1 MNLTTLTH
9 RDALCLNARFTSRE
23 EAIHALTQRL
33 AALGKI
39 SSTEQFLEEVY
50 RRESLGPTALG
61 EWLAVPHGKTAAV
74 KEAAFAVATLSE
86 PLQWEGVDGPE
97 AVDLV
102 VLLAIP
108 PNEAGTTHMQLLTA
122 LTTRLAD
129 DEIRARIQSATTPD
143 ELLSALDD
151 KGGTQ
156 PSASFSNAPTIV
168 CVTACPAGIAHTYM
182 AAEYLEKAGRKLGV
196 NVYVEK
202 QGANGI
208 EGRLTAD
215 QLNSA
220 TACIFAAEVAI
231 KESERFNGIPALSVP
246 VAEPIRHAE
255 ALIQQA
261 LTLKR
266 SDETRT
272 VQQDTQP
279 VKSVKTELKQA
290 LLSGISFAVPL
301 IVAGGTVLAVAV
313 LLSQIFGLQDLF
325 NEENS
330 WLWMYRKL
338 GGGLLG
344 ILMVPVLAAYTA
356 YSLADKPA
364 LAPGFAAGL
373 AANMIGSGFLGAV
386 VGGLIA
392 GYLMRWVKNH
402 LRLSSKFNGFL
413 TFYLYPV
420 LGTLGAGSLMLFVVG
435 EPVAWINNSLTAW
448 LNGLSGSNALLL
460 GAILGFMCSFD
471 LGGPVNKAAYAF
483 CLGAMA
489 NGVCGP
495 YAIFASTMKA
505 VSRVHITPHMHWDR
519 EWYFTTEESRILLVN
534 NMEEILC
541 RLEQDNEYK
550 YYVLDGQT
558 AILEDYFAVKP
569 ENKDRVKKQ
578 VEAGKLIIGPW
589 YTQTDTTIVSA
600 ESIVRNLMYGMRDC
614 LAFGEPMKI
623 GYLPD
628 SFGMSGQL
636 PHIYNGFGITRTMF
650 WRGCSERHGTD
661 KTEFLWQSSD
671 GSEVTAQVL
680 PLGYAIGKYLPA
692 DENGLRK
699 RLDSYFD
706 VLEKA
711 SVTKEILLPNG
722 HDQMPLQ
729 QNIFEVMDKLGDAAN
744 LLI

>member
-1 MNLTTLTH
+1 MVLFCRAHWRDYKNDQVRIMMNLTTLTH
-9 RDALCLNARFTSRE
+9 RDALCLNARFNSRE

-61 EWLAVPHGKTAAV
+61 EGLAVPHGKTAAV

-151 KGGTQ
+151 KGGSQ

-338 GGGLLG
+338 GGGMLG

-392 GYLMRWVKNH
+392 GYLMRWVKNY

-489 NGVCGP
+489 NGVYGP
-495 YAIFASTMKA
+495 YAIFASVKMVSAFTVTASTMLAPRLFKEFEIETGKSTWLLGLA
-505 VSRVHITPHMHWDR
+505 GITEGAIPMAIEDPLRVIGSFVLGSMVTGAIVGAMNIGLSTPGAGI
-519 EWYFTTEESRILLVN
+519 FSLFLLH
-534 NMEEILC
+534 
-541 RLEQDNEYK
+541 DNGAGG
-550 YYVLDGQT
+550 VMAAIGWFGAALVGAAIST
-558 AILEDYFAVKP
+558 AILLIWRRHAVKHG
-569 ENKDRVKKQ
+569 NY
-578 VEAGKLIIGPW
+578 L
-589 YTQTDTTIVSA
+589 TDGV
-600 ESIVRNLMYGMRDC
+600 
-614 LAFGEPMKI
+614 
-623 GYLPD
+623 
-628 SFGMSGQL
+628 
-636 PHIYNGFGITRTMF
+636 
-650 WRGCSERHGTD
+650 
-661 KTEFLWQSSD
+661 
-671 GSEVTAQVL
+671 
-680 PLGYAIGKYLPA
+680 
-692 DENGLRK
+692 
-699 RLDSYFD
+699 
-706 VLEKA
+706 
-711 SVTKEILLPNG
+711 
-722 HDQMPLQ
+722 MP
-729 QNIFEVMDKLGDAAN
+729 
-744 LLI
+744 

>member
-50 RRESLGPTALG
+50 RRESLGQTALG
-61 EWLAVPHGKTAAV
+61 EGLAVPHGKTAAV

-489 NGVCGP
+489 NGVYGP
-495 YAIFASTMKA
+495 YAIFASVKMVSAFTVTASTMLAPRLFKEFEIETGKSTWLLGLA
-505 VSRVHITPHMHWDR
+505 GITEGAIPMAIEDPLRVIGSFVLGSMVTGAIVGAMNIGLSTPGAGI
-519 EWYFTTEESRILLVN
+519 FSLFLLH
-534 NMEEILC
+534 
-541 RLEQDNEYK
+541 DNGAGG
-550 YYVLDGQT
+550 VMAAIGWFGAALVGAAIST
-558 AILEDYFAVKP
+558 AILLMWRRHAVKHG
-569 ENKDRVKKQ
+569 NY
-578 VEAGKLIIGPW
+578 L
-589 YTQTDTTIVSA
+589 TDGV
-600 ESIVRNLMYGMRDC
+600 
-614 LAFGEPMKI
+614 
-623 GYLPD
+623 
-628 SFGMSGQL
+628 
-636 PHIYNGFGITRTMF
+636 
-650 WRGCSERHGTD
+650 
-661 KTEFLWQSSD
+661 
-671 GSEVTAQVL
+671 
-680 PLGYAIGKYLPA
+680 
-692 DENGLRK
+692 
-699 RLDSYFD
+699 
-706 VLEKA
+706 
-711 SVTKEILLPNG
+711 
-722 HDQMPLQ
+722 MP
-729 QNIFEVMDKLGDAAN
+729 
-744 LLI
+744 

>member
-1 MNLTTLTH
+1 MVLFYRALWRDYKNDQVRIMMNLTTLTH

-61 EWLAVPHGKTAAV
+61 EGLAVPHGKTAAV

-489 NGVCGP
+489 NGVYGP
-495 YAIFASTMKA
+495 YAIFASVKMVSAFTVTASTMLAPRLFKEFEIETGKSTWLLGLA
-505 VSRVHITPHMHWDR
+505 GITEGAIPMAIEDPLRVIGSFVLGSMVTGAIVGAMNIGLSTPGAGI
-519 EWYFTTEESRILLVN
+519 FSLFLLH
-534 NMEEILC
+534 
-541 RLEQDNEYK
+541 DNGAGG
-550 YYVLDGQT
+550 VMAAIGWFGAALVGAAIST
-558 AILEDYFAVKP
+558 AILLMWRRHAVKHG
-569 ENKDRVKKQ
+569 NY
-578 VEAGKLIIGPW
+578 L
-589 YTQTDTTIVSA
+589 TDGV
-600 ESIVRNLMYGMRDC
+600 
-614 LAFGEPMKI
+614 
-623 GYLPD
+623 
-628 SFGMSGQL
+628 
-636 PHIYNGFGITRTMF
+636 
-650 WRGCSERHGTD
+650 
-661 KTEFLWQSSD
+661 
-671 GSEVTAQVL
+671 
-680 PLGYAIGKYLPA
+680 
-692 DENGLRK
+692 
-699 RLDSYFD
+699 
-706 VLEKA
+706 
-711 SVTKEILLPNG
+711 
-722 HDQMPLQ
+722 MP
-729 QNIFEVMDKLGDAAN
+729 
-744 LLI
+744 

>member
-1 MNLTTLTH
+1 MVLFYRAHWRDYKNDQVRIMMNLTTLTH

-61 EWLAVPHGKTAAV
+61 EGLAVPHGKTAAV

-471 LGGPVNKAAYAF
+471 LGGSVNKAAYAF

-489 NGVCGP
+489 NGVYGP
-495 YAIFASTMKA
+495 YAIFASVKMVSAFTVTASTMLAPRLFKEFEIETGKSTWLLGLA
-505 VSRVHITPHMHWDR
+505 GITEGAIPMAIEDPLRVIGSFVLGSMVTGAIVGAMNIGLSTPGAGI
-519 EWYFTTEESRILLVN
+519 FSLFLLH
-534 NMEEILC
+534 
-541 RLEQDNEYK
+541 DNGAGG
-550 YYVLDGQT
+550 VMAAIGWFGAALVGAAIST
-558 AILEDYFAVKP
+558 AILLMWRRHAVKHG
-569 ENKDRVKKQ
+569 NY
-578 VEAGKLIIGPW
+578 L
-589 YTQTDTTIVSA
+589 TDGV
-600 ESIVRNLMYGMRDC
+600 
-614 LAFGEPMKI
+614 
-623 GYLPD
+623 
-628 SFGMSGQL
+628 
-636 PHIYNGFGITRTMF
+636 
-650 WRGCSERHGTD
+650 
-661 KTEFLWQSSD
+661 
-671 GSEVTAQVL
+671 
-680 PLGYAIGKYLPA
+680 
-692 DENGLRK
+692 
-699 RLDSYFD
+699 
-706 VLEKA
+706 
-711 SVTKEILLPNG
+711 
-722 HDQMPLQ
+722 MP
-729 QNIFEVMDKLGDAAN
+729 
-744 LLI
+744 

>member
-1 MNLTTLTH
+1 MVLFYRAHWRDYKNDQVRIMMNLTTLTH

-61 EWLAVPHGKTAAV
+61 EGLAVPHGKTAAV
-74 KEAAFAVATLSE
+74 KEAAIAVATLSE

-202 QGANGI
+202 RGANGI

-489 NGVCGP
+489 NGVYGP
-495 YAIFASTMKA
+495 YALFASVKMVSAFTVTASTMLAPRLFKEFEIETGKSTWLLGLA
-505 VSRVHITPHMHWDR
+505 GITEGAIPMAIEDPLRVIGSFVLGSMVTGAIVGAMNIGLSTPGAGI
-519 EWYFTTEESRILLVN
+519 FSLFLLH
-534 NMEEILC
+534 
-541 RLEQDNEYK
+541 DNGAGG
-550 YYVLDGQT
+550 VMAAIGWFGAALVGAAIST
-558 AILEDYFAVKP
+558 AILLIWRRHAVKHG
-569 ENKDRVKKQ
+569 NY
-578 VEAGKLIIGPW
+578 L
-589 YTQTDTTIVSA
+589 TDGV
-600 ESIVRNLMYGMRDC
+600 
-614 LAFGEPMKI
+614 
-623 GYLPD
+623 
-628 SFGMSGQL
+628 
-636 PHIYNGFGITRTMF
+636 
-650 WRGCSERHGTD
+650 
-661 KTEFLWQSSD
+661 
-671 GSEVTAQVL
+671 
-680 PLGYAIGKYLPA
+680 
-692 DENGLRK
+692 
-699 RLDSYFD
+699 
-706 VLEKA
+706 
-711 SVTKEILLPNG
+711 
-722 HDQMPLQ
+722 MP
-729 QNIFEVMDKLGDAAN
+729 
-744 LLI
+744 

>member
-1 MNLTTLTH
+1 MVLFYRAHWRDYKNDQVRIMMNLTTLTH

-61 EWLAVPHGKTAAV
+61 EGLAVPHGKTAAV

-489 NGVCGP
+489 NGVYGP
-495 YAIFASTMKA
+495 YAIFASVKMVSAFTVTASTMLAPRLFKEFEIETGKSTWLLGLA
-505 VSRVHITPHMHWDR
+505 GITEGAIPMAIEDPLRVIGSFVLGSMVTGAIVGAMNIGLSTPGAGI
-519 EWYFTTEESRILLVN
+519 FLLF
-534 NMEEILC
+534 L
-541 RLEQDNEYK
+541 LHDNGAGG
-550 YYVLDGQT
+550 VMAAIGWFGAALVGAAIST
-558 AILEDYFAVKP
+558 AILLIWRRHAVKHG
-569 ENKDRVKKQ
+569 NY
-578 VEAGKLIIGPW
+578 L
-589 YTQTDTTIVSA
+589 TDGV
-600 ESIVRNLMYGMRDC
+600 
-614 LAFGEPMKI
+614 
-623 GYLPD
+623 
-628 SFGMSGQL
+628 
-636 PHIYNGFGITRTMF
+636 
-650 WRGCSERHGTD
+650 
-661 KTEFLWQSSD
+661 
-671 GSEVTAQVL
+671 
-680 PLGYAIGKYLPA
+680 
-692 DENGLRK
+692 
-699 RLDSYFD
+699 
-706 VLEKA
+706 
-711 SVTKEILLPNG
+711 
-722 HDQMPLQ
+722 MP
-729 QNIFEVMDKLGDAAN
+729 
-744 LLI
+744 

>member
-61 EWLAVPHGKTAAV
+61 EGLAVPHGKTAAV

-108 PNEAGTTHMQLLTA
+108 PEAGTTHMQLLTA

-489 NGVCGP
+489 NGVYGP
-495 YAIFASTMKA
+495 YAIFASVKMVSAFTVTASTMLAPRLFKEFEIETGKSTWLLGLA
-505 VSRVHITPHMHWDR
+505 GITEGAIPMAIEDPLRVIGSFVLGSMVTGAIVGAMNIGLSTPGAGI
-519 EWYFTTEESRILLVN
+519 FSLFLLH
-534 NMEEILC
+534 
-541 RLEQDNEYK
+541 DNGAGG
-550 YYVLDGQT
+550 VMAAIGWFGAALVGAAIST
-558 AILEDYFAVKP
+558 AILLIWRRHAVKHG
-569 ENKDRVKKQ
+569 NY
-578 VEAGKLIIGPW
+578 L
-589 YTQTDTTIVSA
+589 TDGV
-600 ESIVRNLMYGMRDC
+600 
-614 LAFGEPMKI
+614 
-623 GYLPD
+623 
-628 SFGMSGQL
+628 
-636 PHIYNGFGITRTMF
+636 
-650 WRGCSERHGTD
+650 
-661 KTEFLWQSSD
+661 
-671 GSEVTAQVL
+671 
-680 PLGYAIGKYLPA
+680 
-692 DENGLRK
+692 
-699 RLDSYFD
+699 
-706 VLEKA
+706 
-711 SVTKEILLPNG
+711 
-722 HDQMPLQ
+722 MP
-729 QNIFEVMDKLGDAAN
+729 
-744 LLI
+744 

>member
-1 MNLTTLTH
+1 MVLFYRAHWRDYKNDQVRIMMNLTTLTH

-61 EWLAVPHGKTAAV
+61 EGLAVPHGKTAAV

-402 LRLSSKFNGFL
+402 LRLSSKFNRFL

-489 NGVCGP
+489 NGVYGP
-495 YAIFASTMKA
+495 YAIFASVKMVSAFTVTASTMLAPRLFKEFEIETGKSTWLLGLA
-505 VSRVHITPHMHWDR
+505 GITEGAIPMAIEDPLRVIGSFVLGSMVTGAIVGAMNIGLSTPGAGI
-519 EWYFTTEESRILLVN
+519 FSLFLLH
-534 NMEEILC
+534 
-541 RLEQDNEYK
+541 DNGAGG
-550 YYVLDGQT
+550 VMAAIGWFGAALVGAAIST
-558 AILEDYFAVKP
+558 AILLIWRRHAVKHG
-569 ENKDRVKKQ
+569 NY
-578 VEAGKLIIGPW
+578 L
-589 YTQTDTTIVSA
+589 TDGV
-600 ESIVRNLMYGMRDC
+600 
-614 LAFGEPMKI
+614 
-623 GYLPD
+623 
-628 SFGMSGQL
+628 
-636 PHIYNGFGITRTMF
+636 
-650 WRGCSERHGTD
+650 
-661 KTEFLWQSSD
+661 
-671 GSEVTAQVL
+671 
-680 PLGYAIGKYLPA
+680 
-692 DENGLRK
+692 
-699 RLDSYFD
+699 
-706 VLEKA
+706 
-711 SVTKEILLPNG
+711 
-722 HDQMPLQ
+722 MP
-729 QNIFEVMDKLGDAAN
+729 
-744 LLI
+744 

>member
-39 SSTEQFLEEVY
+39 SNTEQFLEEVY

-61 EWLAVPHGKTAAV
+61 EGLAVPHGKTAAV

-108 PNEAGTTHMQLLTA
+108 PEAGTTHMQLLTA

-489 NGVCGP
+489 NGVYGP
-495 YAIFASTMKA
+495 YAIFASVKMVSAFTVTASTMLAPRLFKEFEIETGKSTWLLGLA
-505 VSRVHITPHMHWDR
+505 GITEGAIPMAIEDPLRVIGSFVLGSMVTGAIVGAMNIGLSTPGAGI
-519 EWYFTTEESRILLVN
+519 FSLFLLH
-534 NMEEILC
+534 
-541 RLEQDNEYK
+541 DNGAGG
-550 YYVLDGQT
+550 VMAAIGWFGAALVGAAIST
-558 AILEDYFAVKP
+558 AILLIWRRHAVKHG
-569 ENKDRVKKQ
+569 NY
-578 VEAGKLIIGPW
+578 L
-589 YTQTDTTIVSA
+589 TDGV
-600 ESIVRNLMYGMRDC
+600 
-614 LAFGEPMKI
+614 
-623 GYLPD
+623 
-628 SFGMSGQL
+628 
-636 PHIYNGFGITRTMF
+636 
-650 WRGCSERHGTD
+650 
-661 KTEFLWQSSD
+661 
-671 GSEVTAQVL
+671 
-680 PLGYAIGKYLPA
+680 
-692 DENGLRK
+692 
-699 RLDSYFD
+699 
-706 VLEKA
+706 
-711 SVTKEILLPNG
+711 
-722 HDQMPLQ
+722 MP
-729 QNIFEVMDKLGDAAN
+729 
-744 LLI
+744 

>member
-1 MNLTTLTH
+1 MVLFYRAHWRDYKNDQVRIMMNLTTLTH

-61 EWLAVPHGKTAAV
+61 EGLAVPHGKTAAV

-168 CVTACPAGIAHTYM
+168 CVTAFPAGIAHTYM

-489 NGVCGP
+489 NGVYGP
-495 YAIFASTMKA
+495 YAIFASVKMVSAFTVTASTMLAPRLFKEFEIETGKSTWLLGLA
-505 VSRVHITPHMHWDR
+505 GITEGAIPMAIEDPLRVIGSFVLGSMVTGAIVGAMNIGLSTPGAGI
-519 EWYFTTEESRILLVN
+519 FSLFLLH
-534 NMEEILC
+534 
-541 RLEQDNEYK
+541 DNGAGG
-550 YYVLDGQT
+550 VMAAIGWFGAALVGAAIST
-558 AILEDYFAVKP
+558 AILLMWRRHAVKHG
-569 ENKDRVKKQ
+569 NY
-578 VEAGKLIIGPW
+578 L
-589 YTQTDTTIVSA
+589 TDGV
-600 ESIVRNLMYGMRDC
+600 
-614 LAFGEPMKI
+614 
-623 GYLPD
+623 
-628 SFGMSGQL
+628 
-636 PHIYNGFGITRTMF
+636 
-650 WRGCSERHGTD
+650 
-661 KTEFLWQSSD
+661 
-671 GSEVTAQVL
+671 
-680 PLGYAIGKYLPA
+680 
-692 DENGLRK
+692 
-699 RLDSYFD
+699 
-706 VLEKA
+706 
-711 SVTKEILLPNG
+711 
-722 HDQMPLQ
+722 MP
-729 QNIFEVMDKLGDAAN
+729 
-744 LLI
+744 

>member
-1 MNLTTLTH
+1 MVLFYRAYWRDYKNDQVRIMMNLTTLTH

-61 EWLAVPHGKTAAV
+61 EGLAVPHGKTAAV

-489 NGVCGP
+489 NGVYGP
-495 YAIFASTMKA
+495 YAIFASVKMVSAFTVTASTMLAPRLFKEFEIETGKSTWLLGLA
-505 VSRVHITPHMHWDR
+505 GITEGAIPMAIEDPLRVIGSFVLGSMVTGAIVGAMNIGLSTPGAGI
-519 EWYFTTEESRILLVN
+519 FSLFLLH
-534 NMEEILC
+534 
-541 RLEQDNEYK
+541 DNGAGG
-550 YYVLDGQT
+550 VMAAIGWFGAALVGAAIST
-558 AILEDYFAVKP
+558 AILLMWRRHAVKHG
-569 ENKDRVKKQ
+569 NY
-578 VEAGKLIIGPW
+578 L
-589 YTQTDTTIVSA
+589 TDGV
-600 ESIVRNLMYGMRDC
+600 
-614 LAFGEPMKI
+614 
-623 GYLPD
+623 
-628 SFGMSGQL
+628 
-636 PHIYNGFGITRTMF
+636 
-650 WRGCSERHGTD
+650 
-661 KTEFLWQSSD
+661 
-671 GSEVTAQVL
+671 
-680 PLGYAIGKYLPA
+680 
-692 DENGLRK
+692 
-699 RLDSYFD
+699 
-706 VLEKA
+706 
-711 SVTKEILLPNG
+711 
-722 HDQMPLQ
+722 MP
-729 QNIFEVMDKLGDAAN
+729 
-744 LLI
+744 

>member
-9 RDALCLNARFTSRE
+9 RDALCLNARFSSRE

-39 SSTEQFLEEVY
+39 SSTEQFLKEVY

-61 EWLAVPHGKTAAV
+61 EGLAVPHGKTAAV

-208 EGRLTAD
+208 EGRLTAE

-261 LTLKR
+261 LNLKR

-279 VKSVKTELKQA
+279 VKSLKTELKQA

-402 LRLSSKFNGFL
+402 WRLSSKFNGCL

-489 NGVCGP
+489 NGVYGP
-495 YAIFASTMKA
+495 YAIFASVKMVSAFTVTASTMLAPRLFKEFEIETGKSTWLLGLA
-505 VSRVHITPHMHWDR
+505 GITEGAIPMAIEDPLRVIGSFVLGSMVTGAIVGAMNIGLSTPGAGI
-519 EWYFTTEESRILLVN
+519 FSLFLLH
-534 NMEEILC
+534 
-541 RLEQDNEYK
+541 DNGAGG
-550 YYVLDGQT
+550 VMAAIGWFGAALVGAAIST
-558 AILEDYFAVKP
+558 AILLIWRRHAVKHG
-569 ENKDRVKKQ
+569 NY
-578 VEAGKLIIGPW
+578 L
-589 YTQTDTTIVSA
+589 TDGV
-600 ESIVRNLMYGMRDC
+600 
-614 LAFGEPMKI
+614 
-623 GYLPD
+623 
-628 SFGMSGQL
+628 
-636 PHIYNGFGITRTMF
+636 
-650 WRGCSERHGTD
+650 
-661 KTEFLWQSSD
+661 
-671 GSEVTAQVL
+671 
-680 PLGYAIGKYLPA
+680 
-692 DENGLRK
+692 
-699 RLDSYFD
+699 
-706 VLEKA
+706 
-711 SVTKEILLPNG
+711 
-722 HDQMPLQ
+722 MP
-729 QNIFEVMDKLGDAAN
+729 
-744 LLI
+744 

>member
-1 MNLTTLTH
+1 MVLFYRAHWRDYKNDQVRIMMNLTTLTH

-61 EWLAVPHGKTAAV
+61 EGLAVPHGKTAAV

-215 QLNSA
+215 QINSA

-402 LRLSSKFNGFL
+402 LRLGSKFNGFL

-489 NGVCGP
+489 NGVYGP
-495 YAIFASTMKA
+495 YAIFASVKMVSAFTVTASTMLAPRLFKEFEIETGKSTWLLGLA
-505 VSRVHITPHMHWDR
+505 GITEGAIPMAIEDPLRVIGSFVLGSMVTGAIVGAMNIGLSTPGAGI
-519 EWYFTTEESRILLVN
+519 FSLFLLH
-534 NMEEILC
+534 
-541 RLEQDNEYK
+541 DNGAGG
-550 YYVLDGQT
+550 VMAAIGWFGAALVGAAIST
-558 AILEDYFAVKP
+558 AILLMWRRHAVKHG
-569 ENKDRVKKQ
+569 NY
-578 VEAGKLIIGPW
+578 L
-589 YTQTDTTIVSA
+589 TDGV
-600 ESIVRNLMYGMRDC
+600 
-614 LAFGEPMKI
+614 
-623 GYLPD
+623 
-628 SFGMSGQL
+628 
-636 PHIYNGFGITRTMF
+636 
-650 WRGCSERHGTD
+650 
-661 KTEFLWQSSD
+661 
-671 GSEVTAQVL
+671 
-680 PLGYAIGKYLPA
+680 
-692 DENGLRK
+692 
-699 RLDSYFD
+699 
-706 VLEKA
+706 
-711 SVTKEILLPNG
+711 
-722 HDQMPLQ
+722 MP
-729 QNIFEVMDKLGDAAN
+729 
-744 LLI
+744 

>member
-1 MNLTTLTH
+1 MVLFYRAHWRDYKNDQVRIMMNLTTLTH

-39 SSTEQFLEEVY
+39 SSIEQFLEEVY

-61 EWLAVPHGKTAAV
+61 EGLAVPHGKTAAV

-208 EGRLTAD
+208 EGRLTED

-489 NGVCGP
+489 NGVYGP
-495 YAIFASTMKA
+495 YAIFASVKMVSAFTVTASTMLAPRLFKEFEIETGKSTWLLGLA
-505 VSRVHITPHMHWDR
+505 GITEGAIPMAIEDPLRVIGSFVLGSMVTGAIVGAMNIGLSTPGAGI
-519 EWYFTTEESRILLVN
+519 FSLFLLH
-534 NMEEILC
+534 
-541 RLEQDNEYK
+541 DNGAGG
-550 YYVLDGQT
+550 VMAAIGWFGAALVGAAIST
-558 AILEDYFAVKP
+558 AILLMWRRHAVKHG
-569 ENKDRVKKQ
+569 NY
-578 VEAGKLIIGPW
+578 L
-589 YTQTDTTIVSA
+589 TDGV
-600 ESIVRNLMYGMRDC
+600 
-614 LAFGEPMKI
+614 
-623 GYLPD
+623 
-628 SFGMSGQL
+628 
-636 PHIYNGFGITRTMF
+636 
-650 WRGCSERHGTD
+650 
-661 KTEFLWQSSD
+661 
-671 GSEVTAQVL
+671 
-680 PLGYAIGKYLPA
+680 
-692 DENGLRK
+692 
-699 RLDSYFD
+699 
-706 VLEKA
+706 
-711 SVTKEILLPNG
+711 
-722 HDQMPLQ
+722 MP
-729 QNIFEVMDKLGDAAN
+729 
-744 LLI
+744 

>member
-1 MNLTTLTH
+1 MVLFYRAHWRDYKNDQVRIMMNLTTLTH

-61 EWLAVPHGKTAAV
+61 EGLAVPHGKTAAV

-156 PSASFSNAPTIV
+156 PSASFSSAPTIV

-489 NGVCGP
+489 NGVYGP
-495 YAIFASTMKA
+495 YAIFASVKMVSAFTVTASTMLAPRLFKEFEIETGKSTWLLGLA
-505 VSRVHITPHMHWDR
+505 GITEGAIPMAIEDPLRVIGSFVLGSMVTGAIVGAMNIGLSTPGAGI
-519 EWYFTTEESRILLVN
+519 FSLFLLH
-534 NMEEILC
+534 
-541 RLEQDNEYK
+541 DNGAGG
-550 YYVLDGQT
+550 VMAAIGWFGAALVGAAIST
-558 AILEDYFAVKP
+558 AILLMWRRHAVKHG
-569 ENKDRVKKQ
+569 NY
-578 VEAGKLIIGPW
+578 L
-589 YTQTDTTIVSA
+589 TDGV
-600 ESIVRNLMYGMRDC
+600 
-614 LAFGEPMKI
+614 
-623 GYLPD
+623 
-628 SFGMSGQL
+628 
-636 PHIYNGFGITRTMF
+636 
-650 WRGCSERHGTD
+650 
-661 KTEFLWQSSD
+661 
-671 GSEVTAQVL
+671 
-680 PLGYAIGKYLPA
+680 
-692 DENGLRK
+692 
-699 RLDSYFD
+699 
-706 VLEKA
+706 
-711 SVTKEILLPNG
+711 
-722 HDQMPLQ
+722 MP
-729 QNIFEVMDKLGDAAN
+729 
-744 LLI
+744 

>member
-1 MNLTTLTH
+1 MVLFYRAHWRDYKNDQVRIMMNLTTLTH

-61 EWLAVPHGKTAAV
+61 EGLAVPHGKTAAV

-182 AAEYLEKAGRKLGV
+182 AVEYLEKAGRKLGV

-489 NGVCGP
+489 NGVYGP
-495 YAIFASTMKA
+495 YAIFASVKMVSAFTVTASTMLAPRLFKEFEIETGKSTWLLGLA
-505 VSRVHITPHMHWDR
+505 GITEGAIPMAIEDPLRVIGSFVLGSMVMGAIVGAMNIGLSTPGAGI
-519 EWYFTTEESRILLVN
+519 FSLFLLH
-534 NMEEILC
+534 
-541 RLEQDNEYK
+541 DNGAGG
-550 YYVLDGQT
+550 VMAAIGWFGAALVGAAIST
-558 AILEDYFAVKP
+558 AILLIWRRHAVKHG
-569 ENKDRVKKQ
+569 NY
-578 VEAGKLIIGPW
+578 L
-589 YTQTDTTIVSA
+589 TDGV
-600 ESIVRNLMYGMRDC
+600 
-614 LAFGEPMKI
+614 
-623 GYLPD
+623 
-628 SFGMSGQL
+628 
-636 PHIYNGFGITRTMF
+636 
-650 WRGCSERHGTD
+650 
-661 KTEFLWQSSD
+661 
-671 GSEVTAQVL
+671 
-680 PLGYAIGKYLPA
+680 
-692 DENGLRK
+692 
-699 RLDSYFD
+699 
-706 VLEKA
+706 
-711 SVTKEILLPNG
+711 
-722 HDQMPLQ
+722 MP
-729 QNIFEVMDKLGDAAN
+729 
-744 LLI
+744 

>member
-1 MNLTTLTH
+1 MVLFYRAHWRDYKNDQVRIMMNLTTLTH

-61 EWLAVPHGKTAAV
+61 EGLAVPHGKTAAV

-208 EGRLTAD
+208 DGRLTAD

-489 NGVCGP
+489 NGVYGP
-495 YAIFASTMKA
+495 YAIFASVKMVSAFTVTASTMLAPRLFKEFEIETGKSTWLLGLA
-505 VSRVHITPHMHWDR
+505 GITEGAIPMAIEDLLRVIGSFVLGSMVTGAIVGAMNIGLSTPGAGI
-519 EWYFTTEESRILLVN
+519 FSLFLLH
-534 NMEEILC
+534 
-541 RLEQDNEYK
+541 DNGAGG
-550 YYVLDGQT
+550 VMAAIGWFGAALVGAAIST
-558 AILEDYFAVKP
+558 AILLIWRRHAVKHG
-569 ENKDRVKKQ
+569 NY
-578 VEAGKLIIGPW
+578 L
-589 YTQTDTTIVSA
+589 TDGV
-600 ESIVRNLMYGMRDC
+600 
-614 LAFGEPMKI
+614 
-623 GYLPD
+623 
-628 SFGMSGQL
+628 
-636 PHIYNGFGITRTMF
+636 
-650 WRGCSERHGTD
+650 
-661 KTEFLWQSSD
+661 
-671 GSEVTAQVL
+671 
-680 PLGYAIGKYLPA
+680 
-692 DENGLRK
+692 
-699 RLDSYFD
+699 
-706 VLEKA
+706 
-711 SVTKEILLPNG
+711 
-722 HDQMPLQ
+722 MP
-729 QNIFEVMDKLGDAAN
+729 
-744 LLI
+744 

>member
-1 MNLTTLTH
+1 MVLFYRAHWRDYKKDQVRIMMNLTTLTH

-61 EWLAVPHGKTAAV
+61 EGLAVPHGKTAAV

-202 QGANGI
+202 QGANGM

-489 NGVCGP
+489 NGVYGP
-495 YAIFASTMKA
+495 YAIFASVKMVSAFTVTASTMLAPRLFKEFEIETGKSTWLLGLA
-505 VSRVHITPHMHWDR
+505 GITEGAIPMAIEDPLRVIGSFVLGSMVTGAIVGAMNIGLSTPGAGI
-519 EWYFTTEESRILLVN
+519 FSLFLLH
-534 NMEEILC
+534 
-541 RLEQDNEYK
+541 DNGAGG
-550 YYVLDGQT
+550 VMAAIGWFGAALVGAAIST
-558 AILEDYFAVKP
+558 AILLIWRRHAVKHG
-569 ENKDRVKKQ
+569 NY
-578 VEAGKLIIGPW
+578 L
-589 YTQTDTTIVSA
+589 TDGV
-600 ESIVRNLMYGMRDC
+600 
-614 LAFGEPMKI
+614 
-623 GYLPD
+623 
-628 SFGMSGQL
+628 
-636 PHIYNGFGITRTMF
+636 
-650 WRGCSERHGTD
+650 
-661 KTEFLWQSSD
+661 
-671 GSEVTAQVL
+671 
-680 PLGYAIGKYLPA
+680 
-692 DENGLRK
+692 
-699 RLDSYFD
+699 
-706 VLEKA
+706 
-711 SVTKEILLPNG
+711 
-722 HDQMPLQ
+722 MP
-729 QNIFEVMDKLGDAAN
+729 
-744 LLI
+744 

>member
-23 EAIHALTQRL
+23 EAIHALAQRL

-61 EWLAVPHGKTAAV
+61 EGLAVPHGKTAAV

-151 KGGTQ
+151 KGDTQ

-231 KESERFNGIPALSVP
+231 KESERFNGIPALSVR

-255 ALIQQA
+255 ALMQQA

-489 NGVCGP
+489 NGVYGP
-495 YAIFASTMKA
+495 YAIFASVKMVSAFTVTASTMLAPRLFKEFEIETGKSTWLLGLA
-505 VSRVHITPHMHWDR
+505 GITEGAIPMAIEDPLRVIGSFVLGSMVTGAIVGAMNIGLSTPGAGI
-519 EWYFTTEESRILLVN
+519 FSLFLLH
-534 NMEEILC
+534 
-541 RLEQDNEYK
+541 DNGAGG
-550 YYVLDGQT
+550 VMAAIGWFGAALVGAAIST
-558 AILEDYFAVKP
+558 AILLIWRRHAVKHG
-569 ENKDRVKKQ
+569 NY
-578 VEAGKLIIGPW
+578 L
-589 YTQTDTTIVSA
+589 TDGV
-600 ESIVRNLMYGMRDC
+600 
-614 LAFGEPMKI
+614 
-623 GYLPD
+623 
-628 SFGMSGQL
+628 
-636 PHIYNGFGITRTMF
+636 
-650 WRGCSERHGTD
+650 
-661 KTEFLWQSSD
+661 
-671 GSEVTAQVL
+671 
-680 PLGYAIGKYLPA
+680 
-692 DENGLRK
+692 
-699 RLDSYFD
+699 
-706 VLEKA
+706 
-711 SVTKEILLPNG
+711 
-722 HDQMPLQ
+722 MP
-729 QNIFEVMDKLGDAAN
+729 
-744 LLI
+744 

>member
-1 MNLTTLTH
+1 MVLFYRAHWRDYKNDQVRIMMNLTTLTH

-61 EWLAVPHGKTAAV
+61 EGLAVPHGKTAAV

-420 LGTLGAGSLMLFVVG
+420 LGTLGAGSLVLFVVG

-489 NGVCGP
+489 NGVYGP
-495 YAIFASTMKA
+495 YAIFASVKMVSAFTVTASTMLAPRLFKEFEIETGKSTWLLGLA
-505 VSRVHITPHMHWDR
+505 GITEGAIPMAIEDPLRVIGSFVLGSMVTGAIVGAMNIGLSTPGAGI
-519 EWYFTTEESRILLVN
+519 FSLFLLH
-534 NMEEILC
+534 
-541 RLEQDNEYK
+541 DNGAGG
-550 YYVLDGQT
+550 VMAAIGWFGAALVGAAIST
-558 AILEDYFAVKP
+558 AILLMWRRHAVKHG
-569 ENKDRVKKQ
+569 NY
-578 VEAGKLIIGPW
+578 L
-589 YTQTDTTIVSA
+589 TDGV
-600 ESIVRNLMYGMRDC
+600 
-614 LAFGEPMKI
+614 
-623 GYLPD
+623 
-628 SFGMSGQL
+628 
-636 PHIYNGFGITRTMF
+636 
-650 WRGCSERHGTD
+650 
-661 KTEFLWQSSD
+661 
-671 GSEVTAQVL
+671 
-680 PLGYAIGKYLPA
+680 
-692 DENGLRK
+692 
-699 RLDSYFD
+699 
-706 VLEKA
+706 
-711 SVTKEILLPNG
+711 
-722 HDQMPLQ
+722 MP
-729 QNIFEVMDKLGDAAN
+729 
-744 LLI
+744 